1 MEILG
6 IIPARGAS
14 KRILNKN
21 IKKFHG
27 KPLMAWSIIAAKK
40 SKSINR
46 VIVNTDDKKIAE
58 IARHYGAETPFLRP
72 KHLATDTTGIEPV
85 LIDTIEWLEKNE
97 KYKPD
102 GIALLMPTNPLK
114 TARHID
120 EAIKIFKN
128 KNADSVT
135 AVCEAGGNNNPY
147 WILKK
152 NKSGKITLF
161 DNSSLKKI
169 KTRSQDLPKCYSRN
183 DIIYVLKPGNLYER
197 KPNLYGNKIELYIM
211 DEFFY
216 CDINTKEDWCIA
228 LDKFRRMK
236 K

>member
-14 KRILNKN
+14 KRIINKN

-27 KPLMAWSIIAAKK
+27 KPLIAWSIIAAKK
-40 SKSINR
+40 SKLINK
-46 VIVNTDDKKIAE
+46 VIVNTDNKKIAE
-58 IARHYGAETPFLRP
+58 IARRYGAETPFLRP

-85 LIDTIEWLEKNE
+85 LIDTVEWLEKNE
-97 KYKPD
+97 EYKLD

-120 EAIKIFKN
+120 DAIKIFKN

-183 DIIYVLKPGNLYER
+183 DIIYVLKPSNLYEKR
-197 KPNLYGNKIELYIM
+197 PNLYGNKIELYIM
-211 DEFFY
+211 DDFFY
-216 CDINTKEDWCIA
+216 CDINTKEDWYIA